1 MGTRLLYEDNPDAI
15 ITAAF
20 ENDRHAVW
28 YLIKK
33 GCDVNAR
40 DEQGNTGV
48 ICAADNG
55 SVHIIR
61 LLCRYGADINIPNSD
76 GDRAIDIAKY
86 RRNDA
91 VVPFLRSK
99 KAIEKEGP
107 SAIEQQWDEIYSG
120 FESADAVRR
129 LAMLI
134 EEKKK
139 DPPK

>member
-1 MGTRLLYEDNPDAI
+1 MGKRILYEDNPDAI
-15 ITAAF
+15 TTAAF

-48 ICAADNG
+48 INAAENG

-61 LLCRYGADINIPNSD
+61 LLCRYGADIDIANSD

-86 RRNDA
+86 RGHDA
-91 VVPFLRSK
+91 VVAFLRSK

-107 SAIEQQWDEIYSG
+107 SVVERQWDE
-120 FESADAVRR
+120 
-129 LAMLI
+129 
-134 EEKKK
+134 
-139 DPPK
+139 